1 MSYLDVP
8 RIHFGG
14 LFFTNP
20 STINNYDG
28 SYDPSVPLTNS
39 QGGYISDPPQG
50 SRRAGTPWESPNC
63 ISRNARCCRP

>member
-20 STINNYDG
+20 STINNIGLNYN
-28 SYDPSVPLTNS
+28 P
-39 QGGYISDPPQG
+39 
-50 SRRAGTPWESPNC
+50 
-63 ISRNARCCRP
+63 